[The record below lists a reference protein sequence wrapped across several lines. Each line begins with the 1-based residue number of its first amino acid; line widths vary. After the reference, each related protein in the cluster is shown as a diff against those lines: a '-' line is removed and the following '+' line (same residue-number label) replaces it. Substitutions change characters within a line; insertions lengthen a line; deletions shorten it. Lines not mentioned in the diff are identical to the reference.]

1 MITFAN
7 KNSKDDKCRFEKK
20 VLATDGN
27 GFLGSHIVDELK
39 NRSMFFIVT
48 YLN

>member
-7 KNSKDDKCRFEKK
+7 KNSKDNKCRFEKK
-20 VLATDGN
+20 VLVTDGN
-27 GFLGSHIVDELK
+27 GFLGSHVVYELK

>member
-7 KNSKDDKCRFEKK
+7 KNSNGNKRRFEKK
-20 VLATDGN
+20 VLTSDGN
-27 GFLGSHIVDELK
+27 GFLGSHVVDELK

-48 YLN
+48 YFN

>member
-7 KNSKDDKCRFEKK
+7 KNSKDNKCRFEKK

>member
-7 KNSKDDKCRFEKK
+7 KNSNGNKCRFEKK

>member
-7 KNSKDDKCRFEKK
+7 KNSKDNKCRFEKK

-39 NRSMFFIVT
+39 NRSMFFILT